1 MTQGDVVVADET
13 GTEEHVVT
21 HTVGAVVSNDEVTV
35 GNANVPVPVPYVDEP
50 EPRNREFEVRLCQL
64 ALKHKWS
71 HDAFRDML
79 CLLNEQ
85 DSVPALPRDPRTLLG
100 TPRRVNV
107 KNLNADG
114 SQQYYHFGLTQ
125 CLGVVLKKWPECL
138 QDGVTL
144 DLQLNMDGL
153 PVANSN
159 RANVH
164 PILGRIIHRPHFQ
177 SAVFCIGVYFG
188 KHTKPNDSHMLMSEF
203 NDDFQ
208 AHKDTGYVVGDKRVF
223 LNIAAVI
230 CDRVERDLIKDTKSH
245 AGYGGCDKCEV
256 HGLDEGSV
264 VFTEL
269 NAPVRTDE
277 SFWSRRHAEH
287 HHDEKKIDRPVRSS
301 FELLGLGMISKFPL
315 DIMHMVFLGVM
326 KRLITQWYSSKRNNL
341 RMGPLQQMQV
351 NRNMRLNAKTCP
363 SNFQRIPRELLY
375 YKQFKATEFRFF
387 LLYVGPVVL
396 QSNLNKSGSQYKN
409 FMLLVAGMR
418 ILLNDDL
425 LTQFRQT
432 ASEFLTAFVMG
443 FRDIYGNYQM
453 CYNVHAMIHLAEDAR
468 LHGNLTHVNAF
479 PFENH
484 LGKMR
489 KQLRRPGW
497 TLQQLV
503 KREYEQRNI
512 AVKAEALWHVEPDE
526 NVNTLKLLVP
536 ARGEGPLPEGVD
548 RNNVVEYKSVRVNGV
563 RYSTCPR
570 DKVVKCGGR
579 IGEIRNIVSDSS
591 VVATNAY
598 ACVSFYKNVK
608 EFYTFPLCMSKV
620 GFTEVYSLSKRV
632 RRVEFTD
639 LTKMWLVRRSDG
651 RQVAVELLHEK

>member
-21 HTVGAVVSNDEVTV
+21 HTVSAVVSDEVAV
-35 GNANVPVPVPYVDEP
+35 GNENVPVPVRYVDEP
-50 EPRNREFEVRLCQL
+50 EPQNREFEVRLCQL

-100 TPRRVNV
+100 TPRKVNIR
-107 KNLNADG
+107 KLNADG

-125 CLGVVLKKWPECL
+125 CLSVVLKKWPEEL
-138 QDGVTL
+138 QDGVIL

-164 PILGRIIHRPHFQ
+164 PILGRIVHRPRFQ

-203 NDDFQ
+203 NDDFL
-208 AHKDTGYVVGDKRVF
+208 AHRDTGYVVGDKRVF

-264 VFTEL
+264 VFTDMK
-269 NAPVRTDE
+269 APLRTDE
-277 SFWSRRHAEH
+277 SFTSRRHPEH
-287 HHDEKKIDRPVRSS
+287 HHDSKKERPVPTS
-301 FELLGLGMISKFPL
+301 FELLGVGMISKFPL

-341 RMGPLQQMQV
+341 RIGPLQQLQMDT
-351 NRNMRLNAKTCP
+351 NMRLNAKTCP
-363 SNFQRIPRELLY
+363 SNFQRLPRELLY
-375 YKQFKATEFRFF
+375 YKQFKATELRSF

-396 QSNLNKSGSQYKN
+396 QSNLNRSGSQYKN
-409 FMLLVAGMR
+409 FLLLVAGMR
-418 ILLNDDL
+418 ILLNDRL
-425 LTQFRQT
+425 LGQFRET

-443 FRDIYGNYQM
+443 FRDIYGDYQM

-468 LHGNLTHVNAF
+468 LHGNLTYVNAF

-497 TLQQLV
+497 TLEQLV
-503 KREYEQRNI
+503 KREYEQRSI
-512 AVKAEALWHVEPDE
+512 AMKAEQLWHVQPDE
-526 NVNTLKLLVP
+526 NVNMMKLL
-536 ARGEGPLPEGVD
+536 ALCKGEAPLPADVD
-548 RNNVVEYKSVRVNGV
+548 RDKVVQYKSVSVNGV

-570 DKVVKCGGR
+570 DRVVKCGGR

-591 VVATNAY
+591 VDGTNAY
-598 ACVSFYKNVK
+598 GCVSFYKNLK
-608 EFYTFPLCMSKV
+608 EFYTFPLCMSNV
-620 GFTEVYSLSKRV
+620 GFTEVSTLSKRV

-639 LTKMWLVRRSDG
+639 MTKMWLVRRSDG
-651 RQVAVELLHEK
+651 RQVAVELLHEN